1 VLVAVA
7 HEHILGWIADSPH
20 RFPGGRGTRH
30 SLARHLLFRPA
41 AVSFAVIRV
50 HRLGAMQSVLRGYD
64 SSPNHAF
71 NRTRRHIP

>member
-1 VLVAVA
+1 
-7 HEHILGWIADSPH
+7 
-20 RFPGGRGTRH
+20 
-30 SLARHLLFRPA
+30 LLFRPPQHRSL
-41 AVSFAVIRV
+41 SFPV